1 MPPEDATSWT
11 ILRDAASGDH
21 EARAAFV
28 RRYMPAVRAYLN
40 SRWGGTVLFG
50 YVDDTAQEVF
60 VQFLRPGN
68 LLDDGLKRLDSF
80 VSFRAYLRGL
90 VRNVARM
97 TERREYRRLE
107 VQSPSSPFDPDALEA
122 GETRCSVAFDRAWA
136 KGVIAETIVVVSGRE
151 PGADPDVQRR
161 YELVR
166 LRFRD
171 GLSVQEIADRE
182 GTSRFVIYREL
193 EKAGQEFRD
202 AMTEVLRKQAAGSDA
217 DIESQRRR
225 ILEMLE

>member
-11 ILRDAASGDH
+11 TLRHAASGDH
-21 EARAAFV
+21 EARATFV
-28 RRYMPAVRAYLN
+28 RRYMPAVRAYLR
-40 SRWGGTVLFG
+40 SRWGGTVLAG

-68 LLDDGLKRLDSF
+68 LLDDGLERLDAF

-97 TERREYRRLE
+97 TERTEYRRLE
-107 VQSPSSPFDPDALEA
+107 VQSPSASFDQNALEA
-122 GETRCSVAFDRAWA
+122 TETRCSVAFDRAWA
-136 KGVIAETIVVVSGRE
+136 KGVIAETIIVVSGRE
-151 PGADPDVQRR
+151 SGAAPDVRRR

-171 GLSVQEIADRE
+171 GLSVQDIAARE

-202 AMTEVLRKQAAGSDA
+202 AMTEVLRRQAGGSNT

-225 ILEMLE
+225 VLEMLE